1 MAKIKKFYWLKL
13 EKNFFKRHDIQ
24 IIESMENGKD
34 YVLFYLKLI
43 LESINHDGKLRF
55 NDLVPYN
62 DKMLSTITNTNVDVV
77 RSAIK
82 IFEQLGLMEIWEDQT
97 IYLQDT
103 QKMLGFETEWAQ
115 KKRDYKSRIQVDV
128 TQEQLPN
135 SYPYK
140 LGKCEVLSQEQIRLP
155 NGSVRYVD
163 EKRYGGNGMIALA
176 KADGKCR
183 LCGDDEKVV
192 IHHSNG
198 YSNELEDLEVLCTKC
213 HGKEHTKTPIGHD
226 SEIVRQE
233 IELEIELDKEI
244 YKDIV
249 ELHSPS
255 YPYSDI
261 IEYLN
266 QKAETKY
273 RASSKK
279 TQGLIKARFKEGF
292 ELEDFK
298 KVIDKKT
305 NEWKSDNK
313 MSVFL
318 RPETLF
324 GTKFESYLNQKGTK
338 VEKDIGNDGSEFGLI
353 L

>member
-1 MAKIKKFYWLKL
+1 MAELKKYYWLKL

-24 IIESMENGKD
+24 IVEDMENGKD
-34 YVLFYLKLI
+34 YVLFYIKLI
-43 LESINHDGKLRF
+43 LESMNHEGRLRF

-82 IFEQLGLMEIWEDQT
+82 IFQQLGMMEVWEDQT
-97 IYLQDT
+97 IYIQDT
-103 QKMLGFETEWAQ
+103 QKMLGFETEWAK
-115 KKRDYKSRIQVDV
+115 KKRDYRSTK
-128 TQEQLPN
+128 TQKPL
-135 SYPYK
+135 
-140 LGKCEVLSQEQIRLP
+140 
-155 NGSVRYVD
+155 
-163 EKRYGGNGMIALA
+163 
-176 KADGKCR
+176 
-183 LCGDDEKVV
+183 
-192 IHHSNG
+192 
-198 YSNELEDLEVLCTKC
+198 LED
-213 HGKEHTKTPIGHD
+213 KERTLGGQPED
-226 SEIVRQE
+226 IVRQE
-233 IELEIELDKEI
+233 IELELEIELDKEI
-244 YKDIV
+244 YKDSV

-298 KVIDKKT
+298 TVIDKKT

-338 VEKDIGNDGSEFGLI
+338 IEKDIGNDGSEFGLI